1 MNAIEERGGPRARRP
16 AVGHRTFVRACVL
29 VAALAS
35 VDVVRADG
43 SCGRPAGS
51 SPAETFLTWEN
62 DAISPL
68 RENTDQY
75 YTQGIRFGY
84 QFETGDEPQLLR
96 GAQDWLCGRL
106 PPPRGT
112 GSSGRGASASVFIG
126 QHLFTPGTIRVPT
139 LIADDRPYAAWLYA
153 GAGVSASQV
162 WRAPGADVRD
172 WQASVRYL
180 ELQVGTVGPR
190 AQGEWA
196 QREFHELL
204 PNAKPPLGWD
214 TQIPNEWGAYVR
226 YRHMERR
233 PLGRL
238 EIFGEEIET
247 DIVPYAEA
255 ALGNVQTYAE
265 AGVDFRIG
273 RNIGPPFSPRLGPA
287 LERGLVAERTS
298 GPASADAMSGGI
310 PTAGGQGPDCVSG
323 LGWFTLRECTLFV
336 GVSGRGVARNIFLD
350 GTWSGASHS
359 VDKEPFYYDVSAGFR
374 LRWDAFQLETYFVRR
389 SREFSP
395 VPATSA
401 RRDGVQQ
408 FGGINMQCFG
418 AGSWFCPTFFALLT
432 AAVAAQ

>member
-1 MNAIEERGGPRARRP
+1 MNLSDPNRPTPARRP
-16 AVGHRTFVRACVL
+16 SVGRRSLARGCL
-29 VAALAS
+29 LIAALAGAQI
-35 VDVVRADG
+35 VHADG
-43 SCGRPAGS
+43 SCGRPPGAS
-51 SPAETFLTWEN
+51 QSEWFVSWEN

-68 RENTDQY
+68 RENTDQF

-84 QFETGDEPQLLR
+84 QFATGDEPKPLQ
-96 GAQDWLCGRL
+96 GVEDWLCGRL
-106 PPPRGT
+106 PPARSAGP
-112 GSSGRGASASVFIG
+112 SGRGVTANVFIG

-153 GAGVSASQV
+153 GVGVSATQV
-162 WRAPGADVRD
+162 WEADGADVRD
-172 WQASVRYL
+172 WHASIRYL
-180 ELQVGTVGPR
+180 EIQAGTVGPR

-238 EIFGEEIET
+238 EVFGEEIET

-273 RNIGPPFSPRLGPA
+273 RNIGPPFAPRLGPA
-287 LERGLVAERTS
+287 LERGLIPERTS
-298 GPASADAMSGGI
+298 DPSSADAISSGM
-310 PTAGGQGPDCVSG
+310 PTAGGRGPDCVSG

-336 GVSGRGVARNIFLD
+336 GVSGRGVVRNIFLD
-350 GTWSGASHS
+350 GTWSGPSHS

-408 FGGINMQCFG
+408 FGGVNMQCFG
-418 AGSWFCPTFFALLT
+418 AGSWFCPTFFTLLT
-432 AAVAAQ
+432 AVVAAQ